1 MIIIPQNSSGS
12 NRERIDVFKDGVWQ
26 SQYVH
31 QEIINHNA
39 SILVADNLIKMT
51 ATGQNHGNYKAE
63 ARLIITNLPTNHMIF
78 VKFKKLN
85 VPISGYL
92 QFSIGSTLY
101 CNGGI
106 PSLAVNT
113 TKPTIFADTVREVD
127 RRFDLFLS
135 VFANSTCSLEIEEI
149 WLEKINN

>member
-1 MIIIPQNSSGS
+1 MANIFRLGGSSGAKK
-12 NRERIDVFKDGVWQ
+12 NYIFKDGVWQ
-26 SQYVH
+26 SPYVH
-31 QEIINHNA
+31 QEIINHDA

-51 ATGQNHGNYKAE
+51 ATGQNNGNLKGE
-63 ARLIITNLPTNHMIF
+63 ARLIITNLPIDHMIF

-85 VPISGYL
+85 VPISPYL
-92 QFSIGSTLY
+92 QFGIGSTLY
-101 CNGGI
+101 CNGG
-106 PSLAVNT
+106 LALNT

-135 VFANSTCSLEIEEI
+135 VFAISTCYLEIEEI

>member
-1 MIIIPQNSSGS
+1 MANIFRLGGGNSAKKY
-12 NRERIDVFKDGVWQ
+12 IFKDGVWQ
-26 SQYVH
+26 SPYVH

-51 ATGQNHGNYKAE
+51 ATGQNSGNLKGE
-63 ARLIITNLPTNHMIF
+63 ARLIITNLPIDHMIF

-85 VPISGYL
+85 VPISDWL
-92 QFSIGSTLY
+92 QFGIGSTLY
-101 CNGGI
+101 CDGGI
-106 PSLAVNT
+106 PSLALIT